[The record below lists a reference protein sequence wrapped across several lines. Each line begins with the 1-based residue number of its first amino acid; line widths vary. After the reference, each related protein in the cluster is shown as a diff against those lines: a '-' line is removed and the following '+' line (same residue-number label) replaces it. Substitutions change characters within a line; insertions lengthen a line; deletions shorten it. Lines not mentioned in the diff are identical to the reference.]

1 MKKIFLLIGLLF
13 AIGLFAQEKG
23 LIRGIILDQEM
34 VNEPLMFATLELKGT
49 SLTTQSNL
57 FGKVEMVDV
66 EPGIYIL
73 AISQSGYMTI
83 EIPIK
88 VKANEVTEIQQI
100 LGAEKLSL
108 EELIMVSENSTE
120 VDKLSSSLTKIKRE

>member
-57 FGKVEMVDV
+57 FGKFEMVDV